1 MVNKKAIILDPE
13 IYEVAKNIVYEQYKK
28 PSAFR
33 SGALVKK
40 YKELGG
46 RYSDDIKKNKTSLN
60 RWFNEK
66 WEDVNP
72 NKNNSSYPVYRP
84 TIKINKNTPLVV
96 DEIDKKNLI
105 SQSKLKQKIKGD
117 KNLPPFK
124 KK

>member
-1 MVNKKAIILDPE
+1 MKAIPLDKELYE
-13 IYEVAKNIVYEQYKK
+13 IAKDIVYQQYKK
-28 PSAFR
+28 PSAYR
-33 SGALVKK
+33 SGALIRK

-46 RYSDDIKKNKTSLN
+46 KFSDEIPKKQTSLN

-72 NKNNSSYPVYRP
+72 KKSDTTYPVYRP
-84 TIKINKNTPLVV
+84 TKKVSKDTPLTIQ
-96 DEIDKKNLI
+96 EIDKKNLI
-105 SQSKLKQKIKGD
+105 QQSKLKQKIKGE